1 MFITFAIALTLT
13 IAPEATTA
21 DPAARPNFG
30 MGMPQ
35 SEEGL
40 PPFEKVSEGHEIV
53 ISSLDGKSGM
63 YALYR
68 DEDDHVLIEL
78 SSDFEGKPILIAY
91 TVSSG
96 IGMSGV
102 QLGDVY
108 GYWTRIHDQLVL
120 VQPNLEIKSTGDEQS
135 QSGTARVFTDRVILD
150 VPIVSEGP
158 NGGPVIDGTNLF
170 LDGASHFFGG
180 QARGARTDLATL
192 ANAKSF
198 PQNVEIS
205 YKLPLSG
212 GQFGTLSYSIRTVEQ
227 DTGYEPRIADHRIGY
242 FNTTF
247 KDIGDASNDDPW
259 VRYVTRW
266 HLEKADPSL
275 KMSPPKQP
283 IVFYLE
289 NTIPVRY
296 RRWVRD
302 GVLEWNKAYE
312 KIGIVNAIEVYQQ
325 DASTGAHMD
334 KDPEDARYNFI
345 LWTNADMGFAIGPSR
360 VDPETGRIL
369 DADIVMDEAF
379 VTGWT
384 KAWHI
389 LLPEIAMES
398 FDPKAREWLKTH
410 PNWDPRIRLADP
422 LERDEIAKQIRSLP
436 THPALADTTELIGDE
451 EYDGLGNR
459 VSQTN
464 GACMYPAFQA
474 AELSMARLHPDILV
488 MLDPDGGGDGDE
500 DGGGDGD
507 DDGDEDGDGDGE
519 EYAGDMLDG
528 VPDWFIGPLL
538 RDVIMHE
545 VGHTLGLR
553 HNFKAST
560 VYDMSEM
567 NDQHFEPEAICGS
580 VMEYSPLN
588 INVEDGPDQGDFTM
602 MTIGPY
608 DYWAIEYGYTM
619 DEESLPDILSRV
631 NEPQLAYATDEDTF
645 DSDPT
650 SRRFDWG
657 RNPLDYADSQIR
669 LVKQL
674 RETILDRMVK
684 DGQSWG
690 RARSGYEMLLNRHFS
705 SVGTAADW
713 LSGTINNRSRKGDP
727 GDRNPIEE
735 IAPSMQRRAL
745 QLILENAMR
754 DEAWGLNSDLLHKMT
769 VEKYWD
775 NGGGRSAMTNSAFPI
790 HQRIGGMQASALS
803 MLLNPSTLGDLYD
816 GEFRNDSSVD
826 VLTMAEVIQEVTD
839 EVWSELSDMPSNS
852 TLRKPAISSL
862 RRNLQSE
869 HLARLIELSLEEDAG
884 TPVSR
889 TIQSLV
895 RMQLVDILA
904 AIQAANASD
913 AYTRA
918 HLSDASMKIDK
929 ALNAQFTIGGDSGGG
944 GGFDLSSFFGE

>member
-1 MFITFAIALTLT
+1 MFTHLAIAFTLA
-13 IAPEATTA
+13 IVPEATPN
-21 DPAARPNFG
+21 DPVSIPNFG
-30 MGMPQ
+30 MRGMSQ
-35 SEEGL
+35 SQDGL
-40 PPFEKVSEGHEIV
+40 PPFDQVGDGFEAV
-53 ISSLDGKSGM
+53 ISSVGDEVGM
-63 YALYR
+63 YTLYR
-68 DEDDHVLIEL
+68 DEEDHLLIEM
-78 SSDFEGKPILIAY
+78 SPDYDGKPILIAY

-96 IGMSGV
+96 IGEAGV
-102 QLGDVY
+102 QVGDIY
-108 GYWTRIHDQLVL
+108 GHWTRIHDQLVL
-120 VQPNLEIKSTGDEQS
+120 VQPNLEVKSTGDEQS
-135 QSGTARVFTDRVILD
+135 QSGTARVFTDRVVLD
-150 VPIVSEGP
+150 VPIISEGP

-170 LDGASHFFGG
+170 LHGANNFFGR
-180 QARGARTDLATL
+180 QTSGARTDLATL
-192 ANAKSF
+192 SKAKSF
-198 PQNVEIS
+198 PSNVELTFE
-205 YKLPLSG
+205 LPLAG
-212 GQFGTLSYSIRTVEQ
+212 GQFGSISYSIRTVEQ
-227 DTGYEPRIADHRIGY
+227 DTGYQPRIADHRIGY
-242 FNTTF
+242 FSTTY
-247 KDIGDASNDDPW
+247 KDIGDASSDDPW
-259 VRYVTRW
+259 VRYVNRW

-289 NTIPVRY
+289 HTIPVRY

-312 KIGIVNAIEVYQQ
+312 QVGIVNAIEVYQQ

-379 VTGWT
+379 VSGWT
-384 KAWHI
+384 KAWHK

-398 FDPKAREWLKTH
+398 FDPAAREWLKTH
-410 PNWDPRIRLADP
+410 PNWDPRIRLANP
-422 LERDEIAKQIRSLP
+422 LERKEIAMQIQSMP
-436 THPALADTTELIGDE
+436 THPALATTTELIGDE

-474 AELSMARLHPDILV
+474 AELSMARLHPDILA
-488 MLDPDGGGDGDE
+488 MLAASQEEG
-500 DGGGDGD
+500 
-507 DDGDEDGDGDGE
+507 GE
-519 EYAGDMLDG
+519 EYDGDMLDG

-560 VYDMSEM
+560 IYDMDEM
-567 NDQHFEPEAICGS
+567 NNQNFEAEAICGS

-608 DYWAIEYGYTM
+608 DYWAIEYGYTTD
-619 DEESLPDILSRV
+619 DEALPEILSRV
-631 NEPQLAYATDEDTF
+631 NDPLLAYSTDEDTF
-645 DSDPT
+645 DSDPS

-657 RNPLDYADSQIR
+657 KNPLDFAESQIR
-669 LVKQL
+669 LVEQL
-674 RETILDRMVK
+674 RATILERMVQ

-690 RARSGYEMLLNRHFS
+690 RARSGYEMLINRQFS
-705 SVGTAADW
+705 AVGIAADW
-713 LSGTINNRSRKGDP
+713 IGGTLNNRARKGDP
-727 GDRNPIEE
+727 GERDPIEE
-735 IAPSMQRRAL
+735 ISPDVQRRAL
-745 QLILENAMR
+745 AIVLENSMR
-754 DEAWGLNSDLLHKMT
+754 DEAWGLNGDLLRKMT

-775 NGGGRSAMTNSAFPI
+775 AGGGRSMFSNSAFPI

-803 MLLNPSTLGDLYD
+803 MLMNPSTLGGLYD
-816 GEFRNDSSVD
+816 AEFRNAPEVD
-826 VLTMAEVIQEVTD
+826 VLTVAEVIQEVTD
-839 EVWSELSDMPSNS
+839 EVWSELTGLPSDS
-852 TLRKPAISSL
+852 TNRNPAISSL

-884 TPVSR
+884 TPASR

-895 RMQLVDILA
+895 RMQLTDILA
-904 AIQAANASD
+904 KIQIANASD

-918 HLSDASMKIDK
+918 HLADASMKIEK
-929 ALNAQFTIGGDSGGG
+929 ALNAQYTVGGDSGGG
-944 GGFDLSSFFGE
+944 GLDIMSRFGE

>member
-1 MFITFAIALTLT
+1 MFTTLAIIFTLT
-13 IAPEATTA
+13 ATPEATA
-21 DPAARPNFG
+21 DEMPSTSEARPSFG

-35 SEEGL
+35 SNDGL
-40 PPFEKVSEGHEIV
+40 PPFEEVSDGYEKV
-53 ISSLDGKSGM
+53 ISSVDGKSGM
-63 YALYR
+63 YTLYR
-68 DEDDHVLIEL
+68 DEEDHLLIEIAP
-78 SSDFEGKPILIAY
+78 DYEGKPILIAY

-102 QLGDVY
+102 QLGDMY
-108 GYWTRIHDQLVL
+108 GHWTRIHDQLVL

-150 VPIVSEGP
+150 VPIISEGP

-170 LDGASHFFGG
+170 LHGASNFFGNE
-180 QARGARTDLATL
+180 ARGARTDLATV

-205 YKLPLSG
+205 YRLPLSG

-266 HLEKADPSL
+266 QLEKADPSL

-289 NTIPVRY
+289 HTIPVRY

-325 DASTGAHMD
+325 DASTGAHME

-384 KAWHI
+384 KAWNK

-398 FDPKAREWLKTH
+398 FNPEAREWLKTH
-410 PNWDPRIRLADP
+410 PNWDPRIRLAHP
-422 LERDEIAKQIRSLP
+422 LERKEIAKQIYSMP
-436 THPALADTTELIGDE
+436 THPALAQSTEMIGDE

-474 AELSMARLHPDILV
+474 AELSMARLHPDILS
-488 MLDPDGGGDGDE
+488 MLDPGKN
-500 DGGGDGD
+500 
-507 DDGDEDGDGDGE
+507 GDGE
-519 EYAGDMLDG
+519 EYDGDMLDG

-545 VGHTLGLR
+545 TGHTLGLR

-567 NDQHFEPEAICGS
+567 NDQNFDPEAICGS

-608 DYWAIEYGYTM
+608 DYWAIEYGYTT
-619 DEESLPDILSRV
+619 EKESLPDILSRV
-631 NEPQLAYATDEDTF
+631 NEPQLAYSTDEDTF
-645 DSDPT
+645 DSDPS

-674 RETILDRMVK
+674 RTSLLDRMVK

-690 RARSGYEMLLNRHFS
+690 RARSGYEMLLNRQFS

-713 LSGTINNRSRKGDP
+713 LSGTLNNRARKGDP

-735 IAPSMQRRAL
+735 IAPEIQRRAL
-745 QLILENAMR
+745 ALILTNSMR

-769 VEKYWD
+769 IEKYWD
-775 NGGGRSAMTNSAFPI
+775 NGGGRSFMTNSAFPI

-803 MLLNPSTLGDLYD
+803 MMLNPSTLGDLYD
-816 GEFRNDSSVD
+816 AEFRNDSSVD

-839 EVWSELSDMPSNS
+839 EVWSELTDMPSSS
-852 TLRKPAISSL
+852 TNREPAISSL

-884 TPVSR
+884 TPASR

-895 RMQLVDILA
+895 RMQLHDILA
-904 AIQAANASD
+904 SIQGANPNAIGTSSSMD

-918 HLSDASMKIDK
+918 HLSDASMKIEK
-929 ALNAQFTIGGDSGGG
+929 ALDARYAIGSDNGEGSLGMIRR
-944 GGFDLSSFFGE
+944 FGE

>member
-1 MFITFAIALTLT
+1 MNTLFAIAITLALNPDASPT
-13 IAPEATTA
+13 QEVDLDTK
-21 DPAARPNFG
+21 ARPSFG
-30 MGMPQ
+30 MFAGGSQ
-35 SEEGL
+35 SQELPSFEEVADGY
-40 PPFEKVSEGHEIV
+40 EAV
-53 ISSLDGKSGM
+53 ISSVDGQSGM
-63 YALYR
+63 YSLYR
-68 DEDDHVLIEL
+68 DEDDHLLIEV
-78 SSDFEGKPILIAY
+78 SPDYEGIPILIAY
-91 TVSSG
+91 TISSG
-96 IGMSGV
+96 IGESGV
-102 QLGDVY
+102 QIGDVY
-108 GYWTRIHDQLVL
+108 GFWTRIHDQLVL
-120 VQPNLEIKSTGDEQS
+120 VQPNLEVKSTGDEQS
-135 QSGTARVFTDRVILD
+135 QSGTARVFTDRVVLD
-150 VPIVSEGP
+150 VPILCEGP

-170 LDGASHFFGG
+170 LHGSSNFFGRQTSG
-180 QARGARTDLATL
+180 SRTDLATL

-198 PQNVEIS
+198 PQNVELT

-227 DTGYEPRIADHRIGY
+227 DTGYQPRIADHRIGY

-247 KDIGDASNDDPW
+247 KDIGDASDDDPW

-289 NTIPVRY
+289 HTIPVRY

-302 GVLEWNKAYE
+302 GVLEWNKAFE
-312 KIGIVNAIEVYQQ
+312 QIGIDNAIEVYQQ

-369 DADIVMDEAF
+369 DADIVMDEVF
-379 VTGWT
+379 VSGWT
-384 KAWHI
+384 KAWHR
-389 LLPEIAMES
+389 LLPEVAMES
-398 FDPKAREWLKTH
+398 FDPRAREWLKTH
-410 PNWDPRIRLADP
+410 PNWDPRVRLADP
-422 LERDEIAKQIRSLP
+422 LERKEITQRIARQP
-436 THPALADTTELIGDE
+436 AHPALVTQTEMIGDE

-464 GACMYPAFQA
+464 GACMYPTYQA
-474 AELSMARLHPDILV
+474 AELSMARLHPDILG
-488 MLDPDGGGDGDE
+488 MLEE
-500 DGGGDGD
+500 DG
-507 DDGDEDGDGDGE
+507 GDGE
-519 EYAGDMLDG
+519 EYDGDMLDG

-545 VGHTLGLR
+545 TGHTLGLR

-567 NDQHFEPEAICGS
+567 NDQNFEHEAICGS

-608 DYWAIEYGYTM
+608 DYWAIEYGYTT
-619 DEESLPDILSRV
+619 DEESLPEILSRV
-631 NEPQLAYATDEDTF
+631 NEPQLAYSTDEDTF
-645 DSDPT
+645 DSDPS

-674 RETILDRMVK
+674 RETLLDRMVK

-690 RARSGYEMLLNRHFS
+690 RARSGYEMLLNRHFG
-705 SVGTAADW
+705 SVSTAADW
-713 LSGTINNRSRKGDP
+713 LSGTINNRARKGDP

-735 IAPSMQRRAL
+735 ISPDVQRRAL
-745 QLILENAMR
+745 AMVLEHSMR
-754 DEAWGLNSDLLHKMT
+754 DEAWGLNSELLHKMT
-769 VEKYWD
+769 IEKNWD
-775 NGGGRSAMTNSAFPI
+775 AGGGRSFMTNSAFPI
-790 HQRIGGMQASALS
+790 HSRIGGMQASALS
-803 MLLNPSTLGDLYD
+803 MLLNPSTLGHLYD
-816 GEFRNDSSVD
+816 GELRNDPSID
-826 VLTMAEVIQEVTD
+826 VLTVAEIIQEVTD
-839 EVWSELSDMPSNS
+839 EVWSELGALPSSS
-852 TLRKPAISSL
+852 TNREPAITSL
-862 RRNLQSE
+862 RRNLQNE
-869 HLARLIELSLEEDAG
+869 HLARLIELSLEEDANS
-884 TPVSR
+884 PASR

-895 RMQLVDILA
+895 RMQLHDILESLKD
-904 AIQAANASD
+904 ANSNTNGLD

-918 HLSDASMKIDK
+918 HLSDSQTKIEK
-929 ALNAQFTIGGDSGGG
+929 ALDAQFTIGGSGGGG
-944 GGFDLSSFFGE
+944 GGFDIMSLFGE

>member
-1 MFITFAIALTLT
+1 
-13 IAPEATTA
+13 
-21 DPAARPNFG
+21 
-30 MGMPQ
+30 
-35 SEEGL
+35 
-40 PPFEKVSEGHEIV
+40 
-53 ISSLDGKSGM
+53 
-63 YALYR
+63 
-68 DEDDHVLIEL
+68 
-78 SSDFEGKPILIAY
+78 
-91 TVSSG
+91 
-96 IGMSGV
+96 
-102 QLGDVY
+102 
-108 GYWTRIHDQLVL
+108 
-120 VQPNLEIKSTGDEQS
+120 
-135 QSGTARVFTDRVILD
+135 
-150 VPIVSEGP
+150 
-158 NGGPVIDGTNLF
+158 
-170 LDGASHFFGG
+170 
-180 QARGARTDLATL
+180 
-192 ANAKSF
+192 
-198 PQNVEIS
+198 
-205 YKLPLSG
+205 
-212 GQFGTLSYSIRTVEQ
+212 
-227 DTGYEPRIADHRIGY
+227 
-242 FNTTF
+242 
-247 KDIGDASNDDPW
+247 
-259 VRYVTRW
+259 
-266 HLEKADPSL
+266 
-275 KMSPPKQP
+275 
-283 IVFYLE
+283 
-289 NTIPVRY
+289 
-296 RRWVRD
+296 
-302 GVLEWNKAYE
+302 
-312 KIGIVNAIEVYQQ
+312 
-325 DASTGAHMD
+325 
-334 KDPEDARYNFI
+334 
-345 LWTNADMGFAIGPSR
+345 
-360 VDPETGRIL
+360 
-369 DADIVMDEAF
+369 
-379 VTGWT
+379 
-384 KAWHI
+384 
-389 LLPEIAMES
+389 MES

-488 MLDPDGGGDGDE
+488 MLDPDGGG
-500 DGGGDGD
+500 
-507 DDGDEDGDGDGE
+507 DGDEDGDGDGE

>member
-1 MFITFAIALTLT
+1 MLTTFAIALTLSLS
-13 IAPEATTA
+13 PETATNA
-21 DPAARPNFG
+21 VPDSAARPNFG
-30 MGMPQ
+30 MMGN
-35 SEEGL
+35 SSSDEGL
-40 PPFEKVSEGHEIV
+40 PPFDQVADGYDTV
-53 ISSLDGKSGM
+53 ISSIDGNSGM
-63 YALYR
+63 YTLYR
-68 DEDDHVLIEL
+68 DNEDHLLIEIAPN
-78 SSDFEGKPILIAY
+78 FEGQPILIAY
-91 TVSSG
+91 TISSG
-96 IGMSGV
+96 IGEAGV
-102 QLGDVY
+102 QIGDMY
-108 GYWTRIHDQLVL
+108 GFWIRIKDQLVL
-120 VQPNLEIKSTGDEQS
+120 VQPNLEIKSTGDSQS
-135 QSGTARVFTDRVILD
+135 QSGYERVFTNRVILD
-150 VPIVSEGP
+150 VPILTEGP

-170 LDGASHFFGG
+170 LNGATNFFGS
-180 QARGARTDLATL
+180 QARGARTDLAVL
-192 ANAKSF
+192 KNAKSF
-198 PQNVEIS
+198 PSNVELS
-205 YKLPLSG
+205 FELPLSA
-212 GQFGTLSYSIRTVEQ
+212 GQFGTFSYSIRTVEQ

-266 HLEKADPSL
+266 QLEKADSNL
-275 KMSPPKQP
+275 KLSPPKQP

-289 NTIPVRY
+289 HTIPVRY

-302 GVLEWNKAYE
+302 GVLEWNKAFE
-312 KIGIVNAIEVYQQ
+312 KVGIVNAIEVYQQ

-334 KDPEDARYNFI
+334 KDPEDARYNFL
-345 LWTNADMGFAIGPSR
+345 LWTTADMGFAIGPSR

-379 VTGWT
+379 VSGWT
-384 KAWHI
+384 KAWHR

-398 FDPKAREWLKTH
+398 FDPAAREWLKTH

-422 LERDEIAKQIRSLP
+422 FERKAIAQQIYSRPAHPSLVKN
-436 THPALADTTELIGDE
+436 TDMIGDE

-474 AELSMARLHPDILV
+474 AELSMARLHPDILT
-488 MLDPDGGGDGDE
+488 MLAGDKDGDE
-500 DGGGDGD
+500 G
-507 DDGDEDGDGDGE
+507 GDEDGDEDSDAYE
-519 EYAGDMLDG
+519 GDMLDG

-560 VYDMSEM
+560 VYDMDEM
-567 NDQHFEPEAICGS
+567 NNQNFEPQAICGS

-619 DEESLPDILSRV
+619 DDESLPDILSRV
-631 NEPQLAYATDEDTF
+631 NEPQLAYSTDEDTF
-645 DSDPT
+645 DSDPS

-657 RNPLDYADSQIR
+657 KNPLDYADSQIR
-669 LVKQL
+669 LVKLL
-674 RETILDRMVK
+674 RATILERMVK

-690 RARSGYEMLLNRHFS
+690 RARNGYEMLINRQFS

-713 LSGTINNRSRKGDP
+713 IGGTLNNRARKGDP

-735 IAPSMQRRAL
+735 IDPEVQRRAL
-745 QLILENAMR
+745 AMVLENSMR
-754 DEAWGLNSDLLHKMT
+754 DEAWGLDSELLHKMT

-775 NGGGRSAMTNSAFPI
+775 NGGGDSIRTNSSYPI
-790 HQRIGGMQASALS
+790 HQKIGGMQASALS
-803 MLLNPSTLGDLYD
+803 MLLNPIKLGNLYD
-816 GEFRNDSSVD
+816 GEFRNDPDID
-826 VLTMAEVIQEVTD
+826 VLTLAEVIQSVTD
-839 EVWSELSDMPSNS
+839 EVWSELGDLPKNS
-852 TLRKPAISSL
+852 TNRRPAISSL

-869 HLARLIELSLEEDAG
+869 HLARLIELSLEEDSG
-884 TPVSR
+884 TPAGR

-895 RMQLVDILA
+895 RMQLKDILKLIDKA
-904 AIQAANASD
+904 KAKD

-918 HLSDASMKIDK
+918 HLSDASMKIEK
-929 ALNAQFTIGGDSGGG
+929 ALNAQFTISSDSGGG
-944 GGFDLSSFFGE
+944 GRIDFSSFFGE

>member
-1 MFITFAIALTLT
+1 MFTIFAIALTLS
-13 IAPEATTA
+13 IAPTDTA
-21 DPAARPNFG
+21 AGPDARPNFG
-30 MGMPQ
+30 GMGAPQ

-40 PPFEKVSEGHEIV
+40 PPFEDVADGYDAVVSSV
-53 ISSLDGKSGM
+53 DGKGGM
-63 YALYR
+63 YTLYR
-68 DEDDHVLIEL
+68 DEDKVLIEL
-78 SSDFEGKPILIAY
+78 APDYDGKPILIAY
-91 TVSSG
+91 TISSG
-96 IGMSGV
+96 IGEAGV
-102 QLGDVY
+102 QIGDMY

-120 VQPNLEIKSTGDEQS
+120 VQPNLEVKTTGDSQS
-135 QSGTARVFTDRVILD
+135 QSGYERVFTDRVVLD
-150 VPIVSEGP
+150 VPILSEGP
-158 NGGPVIDGTNLF
+158 NGGPVFDGTNLF
-170 LDGASHFFGG
+170 LNGSSNFFGG
-180 QARGARTDLATL
+180 QTRGARTDLATL
-192 ANAKSF
+192 KNAKSF
-198 PQNVEIS
+198 PSNVELTFE
-205 YKLPLSG
+205 LPLAS

-227 DTGYEPRIADHRIGY
+227 DTGYQPRVADHRIGY
-242 FNTTF
+242 FSTTY

-259 VRYVTRW
+259 VRYVNRW
-266 HLEKADPSL
+266 HLEKADASL

-289 NTIPVRY
+289 HTIPVRY

-302 GVLEWNKAYE
+302 GVLEWNKAFE
-312 KIGIVNAIEVYQQ
+312 QVGIVNAIEVYQQ
-325 DASTGAHMD
+325 DASTGAHME

-345 LWTNADMGFAIGPSR
+345 LWTTANMGFAIGPSR

-379 VTGWT
+379 VSGWT
-384 KAWHI
+384 KAWHR

-422 LERDEIAKQIRSLP
+422 LERKTIAMQIAMQPS
-436 THPALADTTELIGDE
+436 HPAMIEATEMIGDD

-474 AELSMARLHPDILV
+474 AELSMARLHPDILH
-488 MLDPDGGGDGDE
+488 MLADDSDGDGGGDAYD
-500 DGGGDGD
+500 
-507 DDGDEDGDGDGE
+507 
-519 EYAGDMLDG
+519 GDMLDG

-545 VGHTLGLR
+545 TGHTLGLR

-560 VYDMSEM
+560 VYSMDEM
-567 NDQHFEPEAICGS
+567 NDQNFEPEAICGS

-588 INVEDGPDQGDFTM
+588 INVDDGPEQGDFTM

-608 DYWAIEYGYTM
+608 DYWAIEYGYTTE
-619 DEESLPDILSRV
+619 DDSLPDILSRV
-631 NEPQLAYATDEDTF
+631 NEPELAYSTDEDTF
-645 DSDPT
+645 DSDPS
-650 SRRFDWG
+650 SRRIDWG
-657 RNPLDYADSQIR
+657 KNPLDYADSQIR
-669 LVKQL
+669 LLNQL
-674 RETILDRMVK
+674 RETLLDRMVK

-690 RARSGYEMLLNRHFS
+690 RARSGYEMLLNRQFS
-705 SVGTAADW
+705 SVGSAADW
-713 LSGTINNRSRKGDP
+713 LAGTLNNRARKGDP

-735 IAPSMQRRAL
+735 IDPTVQRRAL
-745 QLILENAMR
+745 ELVLVNSMR

-775 NGGGRSAMTNSAFPI
+775 GGGGRSMFTNSAWPI
-790 HQRIGGMQASALS
+790 HERIGGMQASAIS
-803 MLLNPSTLGDLYD
+803 MLLNPSTLGELYD
-816 GEFRNDSSVD
+816 GELRNDADID
-826 VLTMAEVIQEVTD
+826 VLTVAEVMQAVTD
-839 EVWSELSDMPSNS
+839 EIWSELEDLPSDS
-852 TLRKPAISSL
+852 TNRNPAISSL

-884 TPVSR
+884 TPASR

-895 RMQLVDILA
+895 RMQLVDIQKQLK
-904 AIQAANASD
+904 NAKAKD

-918 HLSDASMKIDK
+918 HLADASMKIKK

-944 GGFDLSSFFGE
+944 GGFDFSMFFGE